1 MKLTISTAVAAL
13 PATEMQTASTTTIE
27 FTRLPGFSIDCFQ
40 PSPGW
45 KRDVQAS
52 GSGTGAVVTNLTWSG
67 GKTPSGEDSVFGFHP
82 QPGASRTYRFVVRH
96 AYSDGS
102 LGDRSGLDSADA
114 AAPTIQAVSSL
125 RGGSSA
131 PGIVALAVALVA
143 LGIAGAG
150 LLGGTRSRA

>member
-13 PATEMQTASTTTIE
+13 PATEKQTASTTRIE
-27 FTRLPGFSIDCFQ
+27 STPLPGFSIDCFQ

-45 KRDVQAS
+45 KRHVQAS
-52 GSGTGAVVTNLTWSG
+52 GSGTGAVVTNVTWPG

-82 QPGASRTYRFVVRH
+82 QRGASRTYRFDVPH
-96 AYSDGS
+96 ADSDGS
-102 LGDRSGLDSADA
+102 LGDRSGLESADA
-114 AAPTIQAVSSL
+114 VAQTIQAVSSL

-143 LGIAGAG
+143 LGVAGTV
-150 LLGGTRSRA
+150 LLGGKRSGA